1 MSLAQKPKSA
11 AVLLVLVDYQIWTA
25 KLTNLDVATP
35 IEQNIVTL
43 DISVNDVLVVQVLK
57 TLASL

>member
-11 AVLLVLVDYQIWTA
+11 VWILVLIKYEHR
-25 KLTNLDVATP
+25 LTGLTDLDVATS

-43 DISVNDVLVVQVLK
+43 DVSVNDILVVQVLE